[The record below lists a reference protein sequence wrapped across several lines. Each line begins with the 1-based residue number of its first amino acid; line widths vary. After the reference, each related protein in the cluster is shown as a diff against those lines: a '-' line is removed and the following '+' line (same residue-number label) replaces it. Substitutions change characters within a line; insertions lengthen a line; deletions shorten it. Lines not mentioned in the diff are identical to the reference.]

1 MMSAKRQTHR
11 EPRRSSAPQ
20 TPRELLKSPA
30 LICGLGNPGEKYAH
44 TRHNIGF
51 AVIDA
56 LARRYDVRYWKSEA
70 GCQTALITVTGSSG
84 LTGTSAQSFSSR
96 NAGGQS
102 SNGQNTGSQN
112 TSNQG
117 SNRRSNGQKREV
129 LLAKPQD
136 FMNTSGGPLSKL
148 ARARRISPADIL
160 VVHDEVDLE
169 EGRTR
174 VRAGGGL
181 NAHNGLRSI
190 ADKLGTRDFMRL
202 QCGIGRPPGRMK
214 VADYVLRELKG
225 ATLEEFLVTVEVA
238 ADEVEKLLK
247 TSTQAAET
255 NGIKIDG
262 VYKC

>member
-1 MMSAKRQTHR
+1 MSAQRQTHHG
-11 EPRRSSAPQ
+11 PRRSSTPQ
-20 TPRELLKSPA
+20 APRELLESPT
-30 LICGLGNPGEKYAH
+30 LICGLGNPGEKYVH

-70 GCQTALITVTGSSG
+70 GCQTALITVTGASG
-84 LTGTSAQSFSSR
+84 LTGASGQNPSSQNTGSR

-102 SNGQNTGSQN
+102 PDG
-112 TSNQG
+112 
-117 SNRRSNGQKREV
+117 RSNGQKREV

-148 ARARRISPADIL
+148 ARAHGILPAQIL
-160 VVHDEVDLE
+160 VIHDEVDLE
-169 EGRTR
+169 EGRIR
-174 VRAGGGL
+174 LRAGGGL

-202 QCGIGRPPGRMK
+202 QCGIGRPPGRMA

-225 ATLEEFLVTVEVA
+225 TSLEAFCITAEVA
-238 ADEVEKLLK
+238 ADEIEQLIRSSEQNTAK
-247 TSTQAAET
+247 
-255 NGIKIDG
+255 
-262 VYKC
+262 

>member
-1 MMSAKRQTHR
+1 MSVQRQTHH

-70 GCQTALITVTGSSG
+70 GCLVT
-84 LTGTSAQSFSSR
+84 TIIVTDADAQR
-96 NAGGQS
+96 Q
-102 SNGQNTGSQN
+102 
-112 TSNQG
+112 
-117 SNRRSNGQKREV
+117 EV

-174 VRAGGGL
+174 VRSGGGL

-190 ADKLGTRDFMRL
+190 ADKFGTRDFMRL

-214 VADYVLRELKG
+214 VADYVLKELKG
-225 ATLEEFLVTVEVA
+225 TALEEFLVTVEVA

-247 TSTQAAET
+247 TSTQAAGT
-255 NGIKIDG
+255 NGIKIERRL
-262 VYKC
+262 

>member
-1 MMSAKRQTHR
+1 MSAQRQAHHG
-11 EPRRSSAPQ
+11 PRRSSTPQ
-20 TPRELLKSPA
+20 APRELLESPT

-70 GCQTALITVTGSSG
+70 GCQTALITVTGTSG
-84 LTGTSAQSFSSR
+84 LTGASGQNPSS
-96 NAGGQS
+96 
-102 SNGQNTGSQN
+102 QNTGSRNVSGQ
-112 TSNQG
+112 SPDG
-117 SNRRSNGQKREV
+117 RSNGQKREV

-148 ARARRISPADIL
+148 ARAHGIFPAQIL
-160 VVHDEVDLE
+160 VIHDEVDLE
-169 EGRTR
+169 EGRIR
-174 VRAGGGL
+174 LRAGGGL

-202 QCGIGRPPGRMK
+202 QCGIGRPPGRMA

-225 ATLEEFLVTVEVA
+225 TSLEAFCITAEVA
-238 ADEVEKLLK
+238 ADEIERLIRSSEQNTVK
-247 TSTQAAET
+247 
-255 NGIKIDG
+255 
-262 VYKC
+262 

>member
-1 MMSAKRQTHR
+1 MSAQRQTHH
-11 EPRRSSAPQ
+11 EPRRSSVPQ
-20 TPRELLKSPA
+20 TPRELLESPA

-70 GCQTALITVTGSSG
+70 GCQTALITVTGASG
-84 LTGTSAQSFSSR
+84 LTGTS
-96 NAGGQS
+96 GQS
-102 SNGQNTGSQN
+102 PDG
-112 TSNQG
+112 
-117 SNRRSNGQKREV
+117 RSNAQKREV

-148 ARARRISPADIL
+148 ARTHGILPAQIL
-160 VVHDEVDLE
+160 VIHDEVDLE
-169 EGRTR
+169 EGRIR
-174 VRAGGGL
+174 LRAGGGL

-202 QCGIGRPPGRMK
+202 QCGIGRPPGRMA

-225 ATLEEFLVTVEVA
+225 NNLEDFLVTAQAA
-238 ADEVEKLLK
+238 ADQVEQLLR
-247 TSTQAAET
+247 S
-255 NGIKIDG
+255 
-262 VYKC
+262 